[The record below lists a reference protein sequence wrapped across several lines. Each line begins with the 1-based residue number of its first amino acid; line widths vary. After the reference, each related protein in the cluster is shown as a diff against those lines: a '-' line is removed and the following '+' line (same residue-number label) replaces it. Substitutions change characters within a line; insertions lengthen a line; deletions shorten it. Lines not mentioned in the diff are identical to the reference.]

1 MARPALSSEGI
12 APHCVWS
19 RHIVFGVWRAGRT
32 CEDGVIMD
40 DRIRYLLDE
49 LRLTRDARGMTQE
62 DLARHIPWAASTI
75 GMIESGRR
83 KPPPGFWVAVDGALQ
98 TGGAL
103 ARLAARLGSSSWFV
117 DWWTVEEGAV
127 SLRSFQAL
135 VVPGLLQTEAYARAV
150 LTEAGLTNLE
160 EAERR
165 LAMRLAR
172 KALLTRD
179 NPVDLTAVLDEELLH
194 RPVGG
199 PAVMREQLDA
209 LLAACAL
216 PHVRLHV
223 VPISAGAYP
232 GLNGPFAIATARDRT
247 ETGYLDNQLS
257 WQVIEDPEDLALLQR
272 AWEAVRSE
280 ALPWQQSAELIKEVA
295 EKWI

>member
-1 MARPALSSEGI
+1 M
-12 APHCVWS
+12 
-19 RHIVFGVWRAGRT
+19 WRAGQT

-103 ARLAARLGSSSWFV
+103 NRLATRLGSPQWFIEWSSA
-117 DWWTVEEGAV
+117 EAGAV
-127 SLRSFQAL
+127 SLRSYESL

-165 LAMRLAR
+165 LATRLAR
-172 KALLTRD
+172 QAVLTRD
-179 NPVDLTAVLDEELLH
+179 DPVDLTVVLDEGLLH

-199 PAVMREQLDA
+199 PAVMREQMDA
-209 LLAACAL
+209 LVAACAL

-223 VPISAGAYP
+223 VPLSAGAYA
-232 GLNGPFAIATARDRT
+232 GLNGPFVIATAPDRS
-247 ETGYLDNQLS
+247 ETGYLDNQLAG
-257 WQVIEDPEDLALLQR
+257 QVVDGADDLAALQR

-280 ALPWQQSAELIKEVA
+280 ALPQQQSTELIQEVA

>member
-1 MARPALSSEGI
+1 M
-12 APHCVWS
+12 
-19 RHIVFGVWRAGRT
+19 FGVWRAGRT

-103 ARLAARLGSSSWFV
+103 GRLAVRLGSSPWFV
-117 DWWTVEEGAV
+117 DWWTAEEGAV

-165 LAMRLAR
+165 LTMRLAR
-172 KALLTRD
+172 KTLLTRD

-257 WQVIEDPEDLALLQR
+257 WQVIEDPEDLAVLQR